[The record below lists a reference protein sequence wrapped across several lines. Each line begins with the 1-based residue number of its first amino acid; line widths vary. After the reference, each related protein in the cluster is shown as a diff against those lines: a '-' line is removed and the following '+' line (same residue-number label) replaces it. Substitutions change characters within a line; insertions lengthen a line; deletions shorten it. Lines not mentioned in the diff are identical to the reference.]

1 MSPPSTPSVPPVRAA
16 DPSDRKTGPGV
27 ADPPLKTTVSRLQAS
42 HGVEPRVSSSSA
54 TSSKTHLG
62 ASKGPNKGMTSRGIT
77 TPPHSQRTVD
87 AAASLRSG
95 SPYSTQ
101 SANTSRIMATASWS
115 EAAEEDLVSNL
126 GPRERTR
133 QEVLWEIV
141 ASEERYVAELL
152 KLKDTFIDPLL
163 HPYAT
168 SPIASPTLPDSD
180 DYYGLRLDAVSPQ
193 ESVDHLPIAARFLS
207 PLPFETPQ
215 TPPPQVPYSN
225 TPVIDGDS
233 FDSDEEDD
241 RMGKGYEA
249 RNAKLNHPR
258 SPYRSRNGTG
268 PTLRNGKTMPFPTRS
283 HHSLPPPPRPNQ
295 NATSTSSLGRQSYI
309 GPSAAD
315 DRKTTATPSH
325 RVLRKSKKQTGPSPD
340 GAIPPHLLPDDLRRC
355 LEVIETG
362 ILSGH
367 LILSEGLRKRY
378 DEQYPLVRSL
388 ADIFVSNVSSVTA
401 VGDCSHRFSVTHS
414 TRVCNIRIASR
425 TRSGTG

>member
-1 MSPPSTPSVPPVRAA
+1 
-16 DPSDRKTGPGV
+16 
-27 ADPPLKTTVSRLQAS
+27 
-42 HGVEPRVSSSSA
+42 
-54 TSSKTHLG
+54 
-62 ASKGPNKGMTSRGIT
+62 MTRGIT
-77 TPPHSQRTVD
+77 TPPHPQRAFAD
-87 AAASLRSG
+87 AASSLRSG

-101 SANTSRIMATASWS
+101 SANTASRILATASWS

-163 HPYAT
+163 HPYAS
-168 SPIASPTLPDSD
+168 SPIASPTLPDGD
-180 DYYGLRLDAVSPQ
+180 DYYGIRMDAVSPQ

-207 PLPFETPQ
+207 PIPFDGAH
-215 TPPPQVPYSN
+215 TPPSHGLGST
-225 TPVIDGDS
+225 TPVIDVDS
-233 FDSDEEDD
+233 IESDEEDD

-249 RNAKLNHPR
+249 HVHDANTKLNHPR
-258 SPYRSRNGTG
+258 SPYRSRNGNGT
-268 PTLRNGKTMPFPTRS
+268 TSRNGKTLPFPSRS

-295 NATSTSSLGRQSYI
+295 NATSTSSLGRQSYVA
-309 GPSAAD
+309 PSPAE
-315 DRKTTATPSH
+315 DRKTTATPTQ
-325 RVLRKSKKQTGPSPD
+325 RVLRKLKKSQTAPQLD

-388 ADIFVSNVSSVTA
+388 ADVFVSNVSVSNV
-401 VGDCSHRFSVTHS
+401 VDLFGIPLFCSLIFYAS
-414 TRVCNIRIASR
+414 TQHMCCI
-425 TRSGTG
+425 